1 MKIKYGSPYF
11 QGGVLRVC
19 KWKIIDDHPLHT
31 DFKIAT
37 LQIKQDFVENSRI
50 IQVEKKHNP
59 LVVKKYLT
67 K

>member
-37 LQIKQDFVENSRI
+37 LQIKQDFVEN
-50 IQVEKKHNP
+50 
-59 LVVKKYLT
+59 
-67 K
+67 